1 VLLYIHFSFHI
12 PLHIPEL
19 LMRSLWM
26 LVSGFLFGC
35 MGVLVKLSAA
45 HFSSIELVFYRSIIG
60 FLIICAIVS
69 VRRLPLSTL
78 CWKNHCWRGLSGLG
92 SVLMFFYCITQLPLA
107 TAVTLNYTSPLF
119 LTLLTTIILK
129 DHFHWLLAVAV
140 VLGFVG
146 VVILLRPFLQEDQW
160 SGGLIGL
167 ASGFFAAVAYLNIKQ
182 LSNLGEPDWRV
193 VFYFTLISTIITFIW
208 MLFDTFHP
216 VTLVNFLFL
225 LGIGITATLAQL
237 ALTRAY
243 RTGKILVVGA
253 LAYSTVIFASLW
265 GILIWG
271 EVLSLSSWLGI
282 GLIVA
287 GGLLSLRTSTKPI
300 RE

>member
-1 VLLYIHFSFHI
+1 
-12 PLHIPEL
+12 
-19 LMRSLWM
+19 M
-26 LVSGFLFGC
+26 LVSGFLFAC
-35 MGVLVKLSAA
+35 MGVLVKLSAVY
-45 HFSSIELVFYRSIIG
+45 FSSIELVFYRSMIG
-60 FLIICAIVS
+60 FLIICVIVS
-69 VRRLPLSTL
+69 VRHLPLSTL
-78 CWKNHCWRGLSGLG
+78 YWKNHCWRGLSGLG

-119 LTLLTTIILK
+119 LTLLTTMILK

-140 VLGFVG
+140 VLGFAG
-146 VVILLRPFLQEDQW
+146 VVLLLRPSLQEDQW

-167 ASGFFAAVAYLNIKQ
+167 ASGFFAAIAYLNIRH
-182 LSNLGEPDWRV
+182 LGNLGEPDWRV
-193 VFYFTLISTIITFIW
+193 VFYFTLISTIITSIW
-208 MLFDTFHP
+208 MLFNTFHP
-216 VTLVNFLFL
+216 ITPVNFLLL

-253 LAYSTVIFASLW
+253 LAYSTVVFASLW

-271 EVLSLSSWLGI
+271 ELLSLTSWLGI

-287 GGLLSLRTSTKPI
+287 GGLLSLRASIKPI

>member
-1 VLLYIHFSFHI
+1 
-12 PLHIPEL
+12 
-19 LMRSLWM
+19 M
-26 LVSGFLFGC
+26 LVSGFLFAC
-35 MGVLVKLSAA
+35 MGVLVKLSAVY
-45 HFSSIELVFYRSIIG
+45 FSSIELVFYRSMIG
-60 FLIICAIVS
+60 FLIICVIVS
-69 VRRLPLSTL
+69 VRHLPLSTL
-78 CWKNHCWRGLSGLG
+78 YWKNHCWRGLSGLG

-119 LTLLTTIILK
+119 LTLLTTMILK
-129 DHFHWLLAVAV
+129 DHFQWLLAVAV
-140 VLGFVG
+140 VLGFAG
-146 VVILLRPFLQEDQW
+146 VVLLLRPSLQEDQW

-167 ASGFFAAVAYLNIKQ
+167 ASGFFAAIAYLNIRH
-182 LSNLGEPDWRV
+182 LGNLGEPDWRV
-193 VFYFTLISTIITFIW
+193 VFYFTLISTIITSIW
-208 MLFDTFHP
+208 MLFNTFHP
-216 VTLVNFLFL
+216 ITPVNFLLL

-253 LAYSTVIFASLW
+253 LAYSTVVFASLW

-271 EVLSLSSWLGI
+271 ELLSLTSWLGI

-287 GGLLSLRTSTKPI
+287 GGLLSLRASINPI

>member
-1 VLLYIHFSFHI
+1 
-12 PLHIPEL
+12 
-19 LMRSLWM
+19 M
-26 LVSGFLFGC
+26 LVSGFLFAC
-35 MGVLVKLSAA
+35 MGVLVKLSAVY
-45 HFSSIELVFYRSIIG
+45 FSSIELVFYRSMIG
-60 FLIICAIVS
+60 FLIICVIVS
-69 VRRLPLSTL
+69 VRHLPLSTL
-78 CWKNHCWRGLSGLG
+78 YWKNHCWRGLSGLG

-119 LTLLTTIILK
+119 LTLLTTMILK
-129 DHFHWLLAVAV
+129 DHFQWLLAVAV
-140 VLGFVG
+140 VLGFAG
-146 VVILLRPFLQEDQW
+146 VVLLLRPSLQEDQW

-167 ASGFFAAVAYLNIKQ
+167 ASGFFAAIAYLNIRH
-182 LSNLGEPDWRV
+182 LGNLGEPDWRV
-193 VFYFTLISTIITFIW
+193 VFYFTLISTIITSIW
-208 MLFDTFHP
+208 MLFNTFHP
-216 VTLVNFLFL
+216 ITPVNFLLL

-253 LAYSTVIFASLW
+253 LAYSTVVFASLW

-271 EVLSLSSWLGI
+271 ELLSLTSWLGI

-287 GGLLSLRTSTKPI
+287 GGLLSLRASIKPI

>member
-1 VLLYIHFSFHI
+1 
-12 PLHIPEL
+12 
-19 LMRSLWM
+19 M
-26 LVSGFLFGC
+26 LVSGFLFAC
-35 MGVLVKLSAA
+35 MGVLVKLSAVY
-45 HFSSIELVFYRSIIG
+45 FSSIELVFYRSIIG
-60 FLIICAIVS
+60 FLIICVIVS
-69 VRRLPLSTL
+69 VRHLPLSTL
-78 CWKNHCWRGLSGLG
+78 YWKNHCWRGLSGFG

-119 LTLLTTIILK
+119 LTLLTTMILK
-129 DHFHWLLAVAV
+129 DHFQWLLAVAV
-140 VLGFVG
+140 VLGFAG
-146 VVILLRPFLQEDQW
+146 VVLLLRPSLQEDQW

-167 ASGFFAAVAYLNIKQ
+167 ASGFFAAIAYLNIRH
-182 LSNLGEPDWRV
+182 LGNLGEPDWRV
-193 VFYFTLISTIITFIW
+193 VFYFTLISTIITSIW
-208 MLFDTFHP
+208 MLFNTFHP
-216 VTLVNFLFL
+216 ITPVNFLLL

-253 LAYSTVIFASLW
+253 LAYSTVVFASLW

-271 EVLSLSSWLGI
+271 ELLSLTSWLGI

-287 GGLLSLRTSTKPI
+287 GGLLSLRASIKPI

>member
-1 VLLYIHFSFHI
+1 
-12 PLHIPEL
+12 
-19 LMRSLWM
+19 MRSLWM
-26 LVSGFLFGC
+26 LISGFLFGC
-35 MGVLVKLSAA
+35 MGVLVKLSAVY
-45 HFSSIELVFYRSIIG
+45 FSSIELVFYRSMIG
-60 FLIICAIVS
+60 FLIICVIVS
-69 VRRLPLSTL
+69 VRHLPLSTL
-78 CWKNHCWRGLSGLG
+78 YWKNHCWRGLSGLG
-92 SVLMFFYCITQLPLA
+92 SVLMLFYCITQLPLA

-119 LTLLTTIILK
+119 LTLLTTMILK

-140 VLGFVG
+140 VLGFAG
-146 VVILLRPFLQEDQW
+146 VVLLLRPSLQEDQW

-167 ASGFFAAVAYLNIKQ
+167 ASGFFAAIAYLNIRH
-182 LSNLGEPDWRV
+182 LGNLGEPDWRV
-193 VFYFTLISTIITFIW
+193 VFYFTLISTIITSIW
-208 MLFDTFHP
+208 MLFNTFHP
-216 VTLVNFLFL
+216 ITPVNFLLL

-253 LAYSTVIFASLW
+253 LAYSTVVFASLW

-271 EVLSLSSWLGI
+271 ELLSLTSWFGI

-287 GGLLSLRTSTKPI
+287 GGLLSLRASIKPI

>member
-1 VLLYIHFSFHI
+1 
-12 PLHIPEL
+12 
-19 LMRSLWM
+19 MRSLWM
-26 LVSGFLFGC
+26 LVSGFLFAC
-35 MGVLVKLSAA
+35 MGVLVKLSAVY
-45 HFSSIELVFYRSIIG
+45 FSSIELVFYRSMIG
-60 FLIICAIVS
+60 FLIICVIVS
-69 VRRLPLSTL
+69 VRHLPLSTL
-78 CWKNHCWRGLSGLG
+78 YWKNHCWRGLSGLG

-119 LTLLTTIILK
+119 LTLLTTMILK
-129 DHFHWLLAVAV
+129 DHFQWLLAVAV
-140 VLGFVG
+140 VLGFAG
-146 VVILLRPFLQEDQW
+146 VVLLLRPSLQEDQW

-167 ASGFFAAVAYLNIKQ
+167 ASGFFAAIAYLNIRH
-182 LSNLGEPDWRV
+182 LGNLGEPDWRV
-193 VFYFTLISTIITFIW
+193 VFYFTLISTIITSIW
-208 MLFDTFHP
+208 MLFNTFHP
-216 VTLVNFLFL
+216 ITPVNFLLL

-253 LAYSTVIFASLW
+253 LAYSTVVFASLW

-271 EVLSLSSWLGI
+271 ELLSLTSWLGI

-287 GGLLSLRTSTKPI
+287 GGLLSLKASIKPI

>member
-1 VLLYIHFSFHI
+1 
-12 PLHIPEL
+12 
-19 LMRSLWM
+19 MRSLWM
-26 LVSGFLFGC
+26 LVSGFLFAC
-35 MGVLVKLSAA
+35 MGVLVKLSAVY
-45 HFSSIELVFYRSIIG
+45 FSSIELVFYRSMIG
-60 FLIICAIVS
+60 FLIICVIVS
-69 VRRLPLSTL
+69 VRHLPLSTFY
-78 CWKNHCWRGLSGLG
+78 WKNHCWRGLSGLG

-119 LTLLTTIILK
+119 LTLLTTMILK
-129 DHFHWLLAVAV
+129 DHFQWLLAVAV
-140 VLGFVG
+140 VLGFAG
-146 VVILLRPFLQEDQW
+146 VVLLLRPSLQEDQW

-167 ASGFFAAVAYLNIKQ
+167 ASGFFAAIAYLNIRH
-182 LSNLGEPDWRV
+182 LGNLGEPDWRV
-193 VFYFTLISTIITFIW
+193 VFYFTLISTIITSIW
-208 MLFDTFHP
+208 MLFNTFHP
-216 VTLVNFLFL
+216 ITPVNFLLL

-253 LAYSTVIFASLW
+253 LAYSTVVFASLW

-271 EVLSLSSWLGI
+271 ELLSLTSWLGI

-287 GGLLSLRTSTKPI
+287 GGLLSLRASIKPI